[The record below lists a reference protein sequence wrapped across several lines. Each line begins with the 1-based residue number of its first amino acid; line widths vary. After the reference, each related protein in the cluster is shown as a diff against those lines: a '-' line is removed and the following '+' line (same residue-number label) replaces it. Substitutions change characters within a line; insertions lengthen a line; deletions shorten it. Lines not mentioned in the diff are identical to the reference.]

1 MCLLLISQIF
11 AYTTKFIFFSH
22 FFICLRDI
30 SYSSTLHDL
39 KLLLLRFANE
49 KSFSDDT
56 GGGGRQSNMNLIPY
70 ILHMALYVINT

>member
-1 MCLLLISQIF
+1 M
-11 AYTTKFIFFSH
+11 FF
-22 FFICLRDI
+22 RDI
-30 SYSSTLHDL
+30 SYPSTLHDL